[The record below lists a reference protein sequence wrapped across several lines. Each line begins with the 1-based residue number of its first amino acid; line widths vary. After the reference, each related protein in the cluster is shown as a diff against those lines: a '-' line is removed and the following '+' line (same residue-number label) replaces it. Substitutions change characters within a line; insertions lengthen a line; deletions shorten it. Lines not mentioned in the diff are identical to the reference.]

1 MPALRSPSASR
12 SAALALVALL
22 ALAGC
27 EGRLRTNP
35 LDPENPQTGG
45 GPLGFVALG
54 DNSVVHLKWNGVPP
68 NVQIAG
74 FLIERKTPGPDP
86 FVPLTDILP
95 QSAQAFDDATAV
107 NDID

>member
-1 MPALRSPSASR
+1 MPALRSRSASR
-12 SAALALVALL
+12 SAALALLALL

-54 DNSVVHLKWNGVPP
+54 DNAVVHLQWSGVPS

-74 FLIERKTPGPDP
+74 FRSSARRRDPTP
-86 FVPLTDILP
+86 
-95 QSAQAFDDATAV
+95 SCR
-107 NDID
+107 